1 VNVSVTQDWIKKFK
15 TAIVKMKEDGP
26 GDIHPLLYKA
36 QIDGAQSMVED
47 LRQQLIDHD
56 DRYAQDCHGC
66 ELPATDC
73 ECDRSGEEPGDW

>member
-1 VNVSVTQDWIKKFK
+1 MNARITQDWIKKFK
-15 TAIVKMKEDGP
+15 SSIKQMEEAGP
-26 GDIHPLLYKA
+26 GDTHPLLYKA
-36 QIDGAQSMVED
+36 QIDAAQSQVRD

-73 ECDRSGEEPGDW
+73 ECDRSGEEDEGW